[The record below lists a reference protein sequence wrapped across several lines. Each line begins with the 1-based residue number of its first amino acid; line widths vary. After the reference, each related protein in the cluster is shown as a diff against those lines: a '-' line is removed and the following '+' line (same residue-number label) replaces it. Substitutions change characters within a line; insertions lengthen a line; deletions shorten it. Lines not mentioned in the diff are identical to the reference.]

1 MIPGGGTG
9 LSLFS
14 HLFSRSC
21 LSCGEKSRHRDLC
34 PDCENDPIWSYPP
47 REMVRG
53 ERRVRIVYLDAGPV
67 ARLFR
72 LAKNRGNR
80 KAMDI
85 LFDRARLSALVPDSA
100 KLLLPVPPSKSR
112 LIRRDLAIP
121 DAFAFRVHRFGSV
134 PVSFSGL
141 VRTKDS
147 PQKARSRSERR
158 ESIFSPNFQ
167 LVPTAIADWPK
178 EGVVLVD
185 DLMVTGWT
193 LRSIDNIL
201 AREGVEVM
209 LHLAL
214 LFREELSRPS
224 RITPLHS
231 PSSLL
236 SSS

>member
-1 MIPGGGTG
+1 MTPGGGEGT
-9 LSLFS
+9 SLLS
-14 HLFSRSC
+14 HLFSRIC
-21 LSCGEKSRHRDLC
+21 LSCGAKSRQRDLC
-34 PDCENDPIWSYPP
+34 PVCENDPVWNHPG

-53 ERRVRIVYLDAGPV
+53 GRKVRIVYRDAGPV

-80 KAMDI
+80 KAMEI
-85 LFDRARLSALVPDSA
+85 LFDRGRLTSLLPEGA

-112 LIRRDLAIP
+112 LIRRDLSVP
-121 DAFAFRVHRFGSV
+121 DAFAFRVHRLRSV
-134 PVSFSGL
+134 PVSFSGI
-141 VRTKDS
+141 VRTSDS

-167 LVPTAIADWPK
+167 LVRGVSVDWPRD
-178 EGVVLVD
+178 GVVLVD

-201 AREGVEVM
+201 ARDGIGVM

-214 LFREELSRPS
+214 LFREE
-224 RITPLHS
+224 
-231 PSSLL
+231 SS
-236 SSS
+236 